1 MPTLFR
7 FLLIT
12 GTLVAIVVGGL
23 YAAQVFLEPEQT
35 EMSTPVPGVKVRR

>member
-7 FLLIT
+7 FLIIT
-12 GTLVAIVVGGL
+12 GVLVAAVFGGL
-23 YAAQVFLEPEQT
+23 YAAQVFLEPEQQ